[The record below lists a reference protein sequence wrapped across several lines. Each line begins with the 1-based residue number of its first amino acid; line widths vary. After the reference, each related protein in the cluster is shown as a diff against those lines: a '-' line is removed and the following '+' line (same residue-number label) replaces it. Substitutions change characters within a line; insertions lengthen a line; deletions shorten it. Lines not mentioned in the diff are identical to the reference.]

1 MYLTYSMATT
11 ISISQEMKENLKNL
25 GRAGDSYEDVIRRM
39 YEMTKKNLLMTYL
52 YDTSDSVD
60 IRDAIKEAKKWQ
72 K

>member
-1 MYLTYSMATT
+1 MATT